1 VTGSTAPGA
10 LDARGESKATRRQHA
25 RHPAALVA
33 EEIEVGKLGRICV
46 LAGTHHPTKRS
57 LHTDQ

>member
-1 VTGSTAPGA
+1 V
-10 LDARGESKATRRQHA
+10 

-46 LAGTHHPTKRS
+46 LAGTHHPTKRG